1 MGIIWK
7 GSDILRDLTQGKPSR
22 VILAFA
28 TPLII
33 SNLFQQLYNM
43 ADSLIVGNFSGKD
56 SLAAVGAA
64 TPFTM
69 LFVMMGT
76 GLSVGCSVV
85 VAQLFGAKDFRK
97 MKTSVYTALISFLFI
112 GVLITV
118 IGLLISKPALRLLN
132 TPDNIMDETIAYLD
146 IYIYGLPFL
155 FLYNACNAIF
165 NALGD
170 SKKPLVFLIFS
181 SVVNVGLDIWFVGP
195 LQMGVAGAAWAT
207 LIAQGL
213 ACILSFS
220 VLIIKI
226 RNVKCEGKA
235 QLFNIHTLKEIY
247 RIGVPTML
255 QSCSVSVGQ
264 LLVQSLVNGYGA
276 DVIAGYA
283 SATKINQFGNVV
295 IIALGSALSTFS
307 AQNIGARKLDRPAKG
322 VRAVLVI
329 EMIYFAVLCTVVFLF
344 GRQLIAIFASS
355 TATEE
360 MLTAGTQFF
369 TIVIPGY
376 VFFAFMNA
384 YKSVSQGAGFMRG
397 FLMSTVLDILVRVGC
412 SFALSPFIGFYAICI
427 AYPAGWLVG
436 AVVAAVYYFKGSWK
450 KGIRLAEN
458 PGGSGESAGQPEDD
472 LSVSEAGGEMTD
484 INAQPVYE
492 RAAEKSAK

>member
-1 MGIIWK
+1 M
-7 GSDILRDLTQGKPSR
+7 RDLTKGKPSR

-28 TPLII
+28 APLIL

-76 GLSVGCSVV
+76 GLSIGCSVV

-97 MKTSVYTALISFLFI
+97 LKTSVYTALTSFLVV

-132 TPDNIMDETIAYLD
+132 TPDNIMTEAIDYLD

-220 VLIIKI
+220 ILILKVRAI
-226 RNVKCEGKA
+226 KCEGTVKK
-235 QLFNIHTLKEIY
+235 FDWRTFKEIY

-283 SATKINQFGNVV
+283 SATKINQFGTVV

-307 AQNIGARKLDRPAKG
+307 AQNIGAKKLDRPGKG
-322 VRAVLVI
+322 VRAVIVI
-329 EMIYFAVLCTVVFLF
+329 ELIYFTVLCAVVFIF
-344 GRQLIAIFASS
+344 GRQLIAMFASS
-355 TATEE
+355 TATEA

-369 TIVIPGY
+369 MIVVPGY
-376 VFFAFMNA
+376 FFFAFMSA

-397 FLMSTVLDILVRVGC
+397 FLASTVLDIIVRVGC

-427 AYPAGWLVG
+427 AYPAGWLAG
-436 AVVAAVYYFKGSWK
+436 AIVAAVYYFKGSWK
-450 KGIRLAEN
+450 KGISLKDH
-458 PGGSGESAGQPEDD
+458 PEDAALPEPETSDPD
-472 LSVSEAGGEMTD
+472 LNEPETAEPVPHL
-484 INAQPVYE
+484 NAEPVYE
-492 RAAEKSAK
+492 TITKNSSDS

>member
-1 MGIIWK
+1 LK
-7 GSDILRDLTQGKPSR
+7 GYDILKDLTKGKPSK

-28 TPLII
+28 TPMII
-33 SNLFQQLYNM
+33 SNIFQQLYNM

-69 LFVMMGT
+69 LFVMMGM

-85 VAQLFGAKDFRK
+85 VAQLFGAKDYRK

-112 GVLITV
+112 GVIITV
-118 IGLLISKPALRLLN
+118 AGLLISKPALRLLN
-132 TPDNIMDETIAYLD
+132 TPDNIMDEAIAYLD
-146 IYIYGLPFL
+146 IYIYGLPFV

-170 SKKPLVFLIFS
+170 SKKPLIFLILS
-181 SVVNVGLDIWFVGP
+181 SVVNVVLDIWFVGP
-195 LQMGVAGAAWAT
+195 LGMGVAGAAWAT

-220 VLIIKI
+220 ILLKKV
-226 RNVKCEGKA
+226 RDVKCEGKV
-235 QLFNIHTLKEIY
+235 QLFGARTFKEIY
-247 RIGVPTML
+247 RIGIPTML

-307 AQNIGARKLDRPAKG
+307 AQNIGARKLDRPPKG
-322 VRAVLVI
+322 VRSVLFI
-329 EMIYFAVLCTVVFLF
+329 EIIYFAILCTVVFMF
-344 GRQLIAIFASS
+344 GRQLIAMFASS

-369 TIVIPGY
+369 MIVIPGY
-376 VFFAFMNA
+376 FFFAFMNA

-397 FLMSTVLDILVRVGC
+397 FLASTVLDIIVRVGC

-427 AYPAGWLVG
+427 AYPAGWLAG
-436 AVVAAVYYFKGSWK
+436 AIVAAVYYFKGSWK
-450 KGIRLAEN
+450 KGLSMQSEDTGHPQEPPELTQDDSDMAPQLE
-458 PGGSGESAGQPEDD
+458 GS
-472 LSVSEAGGEMTD
+472 SE
-484 INAQPVYE
+484 PVYE
-492 RAAEKSAK
+492 AAVKHSSER